1 MNARLVA
8 LVAGVGFFFLAV
20 ITQGVLPFVEP
31 SARSTLVTAVVR
43 TDLGELKWVKTDATD
58 YTPAQRSGRQIYL
71 REGCWYCH
79 SEYVRPVTGETR
91 RWGPVS
97 EAGEYAFDVPHLW
110 GTRRIGPDLTRVGLK
125 YSDEWHLAHFWNA
138 RMLTAD
144 SIMAPY
150 LGLFDSP
157 AAPVKTVSDA
167 FGNVTLERTEVSTK
181 LFEFASK
188 DQVELTPNVDG
199 LLFVPIAAQGKYPLI
214 WTPNKEYTG
223 DRVKLASETKDL
235 EALIAY
241 LQKLGMNRGKWRD
254 VFEPEEIGASGVTM
268 PRSEEWIAYGREVY
282 ERRCVGCHGVNGD
295 GNGPAAAFLY
305 RQRPRNFTLGVFKFR
320 STKEPLPTDGDLL
333 RTITR
338 GVRGTAMPAWYELPL
353 TDRLAVIQYI
363 KYELAVDR
371 SDPSKPYAFFVEEPP
386 GQPLHIGP
394 PLYIGK
400 PPVPSAALVA
410 HGKAVWQQAKC
421 WECHG
426 NGGKGD
432 GEKAAGLKD
441 DFGFPIRPADLTSG
455 QFKSGPSVQ
464 DIFRTMSTGLSGTPM
479 PSYRDSLSEQDRWAL
494 AYYVL
499 SLSAFKDPLTGG
511 PLKISDADRK
521 ALDDL
526 NVGTGSPDEPYVPGA
541 NRSAAASNT
550 ASAEPARALVQT
562 GSDAVPHKSE

>member
-1 MNARLVA
+1 MNARFVA

-43 TDLGELKWVKTDATD
+43 TDLGQLKWIKTDATD
-58 YTPAQRSGRQIYL
+58 YTPQQKAGRQVYL

-125 YSDEWHLAHFWNA
+125 YSDEWHLAHFWNP
-138 RMLTAD
+138 RILTGE

-150 LGLFDSP
+150 RALFDTP
-157 AAPVKTVSDA
+157 GAVVKIVRDGT
-167 FGNVTLERTEVSTK
+167 GNTTLEQTPVTAR
-181 LFEFASK
+181 FFDFASK
-188 DQVELTPNVDG
+188 DQIKLTPNLDG
-199 LLFVPIAAQGKYPLI
+199 LLFVPIAARGRFPLI
-214 WTPNKEYTG
+214 WTPNKEYVGAT
-223 DRVKLASETKDL
+223 VKLAVETKDL
-235 EALIAY
+235 AALIAY

-254 VFEPEEIGASGVTM
+254 LFEPQEIEVSDVTM
-268 PRSEEWIAYGREVY
+268 PRSDAWIAYGKEVY
-282 ERRCVGCHGVNGD
+282 GRRCIGCHGVNGD
-295 GNGPAAAFLY
+295 GNGPAATFLY

-320 STKEPLPTDGDLL
+320 LTKEPVPTDGDVL

-371 SDPSKPYAFFVEEPP
+371 SDPKKPYAYFVEEPP
-386 GQPLHIGP
+386 GP
-394 PLYIGK
+394 PLYIGR
-400 PPVPSAALVA
+400 PPIPSAGLVA

-432 GEKAAGLKD
+432 GDKAAGLKD
-441 DFGFPIRPADLTSG
+441 DFGFPIRPADLTGG
-455 QFKSGPSVQ
+455 QFKSGPSVE
-464 DIFRTMSTGLSGTPM
+464 DIFRTLSTGLSGTPM
-479 PSYRDSLSEQDRWAL
+479 PSFRDAFSETDRWAL
-494 AYYVL
+494 SYYVL
-499 SLSAFKDPLTGG
+499 SLSAFKDPLTGA
-511 PLKISDADRK
+511 PLKIRAADRA
-521 ALDDL
+521 ALNDPKL
-526 NVGTGSPDEPYVPGA
+526 TTP
-541 NRSAAASNT
+541 AAEQAWASGRV
-550 ASAEPARALVQT
+550 EVLRVR
-562 GSDAVPHKSE
+562 GD